1 MALVVASDIATPDLL
16 DGLKSLYPV
25 DSESHPNPWYIVA
38 AVGFTAGNLP
48 EAVPI
53 VFQYALDDL
62 RRRRAQDH
70 PENRVQAVVDE
81 EELLLVRRIKD
92 AIFKSGITCGYPRV
106 LPCHSSALHPLT
118 INGVVLLDRQSTRL

>member
-1 MALVVASDIATPDLL
+1 MASVVASDVATPGFL
-16 DGLKSLYPV
+16 DGLKSLYPI
-25 DSESHPNPWYIVA
+25 DSKSHPNPWYIVA

-62 RRRRAQDH
+62 RSHRALGQ

-106 LPCHSSALHPLT
+106 RPCRSSALR
-118 INGVVLLDRQSTRL
+118 LLR